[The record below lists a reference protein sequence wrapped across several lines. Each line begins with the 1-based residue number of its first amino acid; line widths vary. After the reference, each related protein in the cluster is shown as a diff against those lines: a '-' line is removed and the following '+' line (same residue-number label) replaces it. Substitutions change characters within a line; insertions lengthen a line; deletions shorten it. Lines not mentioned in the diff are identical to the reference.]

1 MHLQKLS
8 PATHTHTLRASC
20 QTASL
25 AHLFKTPN
33 TFAHIATDVC
43 FHQPTQGGF
52 VEQSGIQ
59 MSDNPCR
66 MMRGVCVCV
75 CVCVCGSDDA
85 PVSLGS
91 LTDCLPAL
99 TAVGA
104 GVAPPT
110 DYPRGFL
117 PLLNNLLHPQKC
129 HWSSQL
135 VPIHNTGVM
144 KQKLSHCPPRTVLC
158 EYHCLC
164 RSGKLANGWSPDS
177 APPWPN
183 NFVLFLSSSHIN
195 TTSSLQHF
203 QLLPA

>member
-1 MHLQKLS
+1 MSVSISQRRAVSWSRVASKCRII
-8 PATHTHTLRASC
+8 PA
-20 QTASL
+20 
-25 AHLFKTPN
+25 
-33 TFAHIATDVC
+33 
-43 FHQPTQGGF
+43 GW
-52 VEQSGIQ
+52 E
-59 MSDNPCR
+59 
-66 MMRGVCVCV
+66 VCVCL
-75 CVCVCGSDDA
+75 CVCGSDDA

-91 LTDCLPAL
+91 LTDWLTAL

-135 VPIHNTGVM
+135 VLIHNTSVM

-183 NFVLFLSSSHIN
+183 NFVLFIYLFIH
-195 TTSSLQHF
+195 
-203 QLLPA
+203 